1 MHILKVLVL
10 ASFLAVNSFAA
21 GASSLLDAVKSKDK
35 DSIRTLLRQ
44 GADVKTPEPDGTTAL
59 HWAAHWNDLETA
71 DLLIRAGA
79 DVRAANRYGAT
90 PLSEAAGNG
99 GAALVERLLKAGADP
114 NTLVTSQGQTVLMTA
129 ARVGNLDAVK
139 TLLDHG
145 AYVDARESFRGQT
158 ALMWAAA
165 EGHAPV
171 VKLLLAHDAD
181 HRARSLDRETIL
193 PKLTAGTP
201 VVAIPRGGL
210 TALLFAA
217 RQGQIDATKA
227 LLDGGADINEPDS
240 DGNNAIVLALL
251 NSHYDL
257 VQMLIERGA
266 DPNVAAKDGR
276 TPLYTAVDMHDAD
289 WSPLPARKV
298 EDKTTALDIIKSLL
312 AKGANVNAQ
321 LTAASPIAKVAQDT
335 GDRTMSAGA
344 TAFMRAARSGDVA
357 LMKLLLENKADPK
370 LANKNGLTALSV
382 AAGLNWADKIKST
395 EAEALE
401 AVKLCTEL
409 GLDLNAA
416 MDNGDAALHGAALRG
431 ADSIVKF
438 LVEKGAQLNAET
450 KTGLT
455 PLDVAMGK
463 VAPPAPPRD
472 PHPTTVAL
480 IKELGGKPGE
490 PKKPEEKKAEQK

>member
-1 MHILKVLVL
+1 
-10 ASFLAVNSFAA
+10 
-21 GASSLLDAVKSKDK
+21 VKSKDK

-44 GADVKTPEPDGTTAL
+44 GADVNTPEPDGTTAL

-90 PLSEAAGNG
+90 PLSEAASNG
-99 GAALVERLLKAGADP
+99 SAALVERLLKGGADP

-129 ARVGNLDAVK
+129 ARVGNVDAVK
-139 TLLDHG
+139 ALLDHG

-171 VKLLLAHDAD
+171 VKLLLARDAD
-181 HRARSLDRETIL
+181 HKARSIDRETTP

-201 VVAIPRGGL
+201 VVAISRGGL

-217 RQGQIDATKA
+217 RQGQIEATKA
-227 LLDGGADINEPDS
+227 LLDGGADINQPDS

-257 VQMLIERGA
+257 AQMLIDRGA

-276 TPLYTAVDMHDAD
+276 TPLYTAVEMHDVD

-298 EDKTTALDIIKSLL
+298 EDKTAALDIVKSLL

-321 LTAASPIAKVAQDT
+321 LTAASPIAKVAQDL
-335 GDRTMSAGA
+335 GDRTLNTGA
-344 TAFMRAARSGDVA
+344 TPFMRAARSGDVA
-357 LMKLLLENKADPK
+357 VMKLLLEHKADPK

-382 AAGLNWADKIKST
+382 AAGLNWSDKIKGSDD
-395 EAEALE
+395 EALE
-401 AVKLCTEL
+401 AVKLCAEL
-409 GLDLNAA
+409 GLDVNAA
-416 MDNGDAALHGAALRG
+416 TEQGDTALHGAALRG
-431 ADSIVKF
+431 VDSIVTF
-438 LVEKGAQLNAET
+438 LVEKGAKLNTENKA
-450 KTGLT
+450 GLT
-455 PLDVAMGK
+455 PLDIAVGK
-463 VAPPAPPRD
+463 VPTGAPRD

-490 PKKPEEKKAEQK
+490 PKKPEEKKAEEK